1 MSHGFGVGVAPPEEP
16 MGVEGGG
23 GRSVAVPGCCVS
35 VARSGLP
42 LSPPGPSAG
51 ADSELRRLESPRHR
65 TLRPSQSRTLGGGTG
80 GWDVVLGCCRG
91 WSKARDNRN
100 GRAPA
105 WGLQAKGPVHAALEL
120 LYAHVPPRSRGG
132 SGVPRLQRPVPVPRV
147 HGTALG
153 NLLLVRSLFQA
164 FQFPKCSIKQVL
176 PRQSPCSPPV
186 SRAGNPDLTSS
197 ARTIPMYNPNSLG
210 C

>member
-16 MGVEGGG
+16 MRVEGGG
-23 GRSVAVPGCCVS
+23 GGSVAVPGCCVS

-51 ADSELRRLESPRHR
+51 ADSGLRRLESPRHR

-80 GWDVVLGCCRG
+80 GWMWCWDAAGAGPRPGTTGMGELRRG
-91 WSKARDNRN
+91 ASGRRAR
-100 GRAPA
+100 A
-105 WGLQAKGPVHAALEL
+105 WPRSGSAGAALRSC
-120 LYAHVPPRSRGG
+120 PPRSRGG

-176 PRQSPCSPPV
+176 PRQGHHAAPQSP
-186 SRAGNPDLTSS
+186 GLGILT
-197 ARTIPMYNPNSLG
+197 
-210 C
+210 